1 MPRRDWRL
9 RVADMPDA
17 AETAM
22 SLADGLEKSEFLA
35 DRTLVDASIK
45 NMSVLG
51 EAAAH
56 IPDEIVQLWPDV
68 PWRMM
73 RDMRNLIIH
82 EYFGVNPDIVWGT
95 VSDDL
100 PIVVSE
106 LRRIPGS
113 GGAGPR

>member
-1 MPRRDWRL
+1 MPRRDWHL
-9 RVADMPDA
+9 GVADMFDA
-17 AETAM
+17 AETAI

-51 EAAAH
+51 EAAAR
-56 IPDEIVQLWPDV
+56 IPDEIAQQWPDV

-82 EYFGVNPDIVWGT
+82 EYFGVNPDILWGT
-95 VSDDL
+95 ISDDL
-100 PIVVSE
+100 PIVVCE
-106 LRRIPGS
+106 LRRILEGEKPET
-113 GGAGPR
+113 R

>member
-9 RVADMPDA
+9 RVADMVDA

-22 SLADGLEKSEFLA
+22 SLTNGLEKAEFLA

-45 NMSVLG
+45 NLSVLG
-51 EAAAH
+51 VAATH
-56 IPDEIVQLWPDV
+56 VRDEVTQQWPDV

-95 VSDDL
+95 INHDL
-100 PIVVSE
+100 PVVLAE
-106 LRRIPGS
+106 LRRLDAAAGS
-113 GGAGPR
+113 EQD

>member
-9 RVADMPDA
+9 RVSDMVDA

-22 SLADGLEKSEFLA
+22 SLTSGLEKSEFLA

-45 NMSVLG
+45 NLSVLG

-56 IPDEIVQLWPDV
+56 IPDEITQQWPDV

-95 VSDDL
+95 INDDL
-100 PIVVSE
+100 PVVLAE
-106 LRRIPGS
+106 LRRLVEREGFE
-113 GGAGPR
+113 RD